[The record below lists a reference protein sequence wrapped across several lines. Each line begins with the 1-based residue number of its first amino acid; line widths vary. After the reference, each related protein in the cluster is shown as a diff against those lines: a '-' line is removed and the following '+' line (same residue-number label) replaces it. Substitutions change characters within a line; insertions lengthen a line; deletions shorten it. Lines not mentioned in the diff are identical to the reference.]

1 MRYHE
6 FGGVRSMRI
15 GIPREIKNNENRVG
29 LSPSGVHA
37 LVEAGH
43 EVLVET
49 HAGEGSYFE
58 DNDYVE
64 AGAEISDSQSQV
76 WDVDMII
83 KVKEPLSE
91 EYAYF
96 KEGLILFTYLHLAN
110 EPELTQALID
120 KKVVAIAYET
130 VQLADRTLPLLTP
143 MSEVAGRMSTQIGA
157 QFLQRFNGGMGI
169 LLGGIPGVQ
178 KGKVTIIGGGQAGT
192 NAARIALGLGADVT
206 ILDVNPKRLQ
216 ELEDLFDGRVQT
228 IMSNP
233 LNIEAHVIES
243 DLVIGAVLI
252 PGAKAPKLV
261 TEAMIKKMKPGSV
274 VVDIAIDQGGIFE
287 TTDRI
292 TTHDNPTYIKHDVV
306 HYAVA
311 NMPGA
316 VPRTSTIGLNNATLP
331 YALQLANKGYQRAL
345 IENEPLSHGL
355 NVFAGQITNK
365 AVADAF
371 NYSYTS
377 VSDAL
382 KETV

>member
-1 MRYHE
+1 M
-6 FGGVRSMRI
+6 GGVGRMKI
-15 GIPREIKNNENRVG
+15 GIPKEIKNNENRVG

-43 EVLVET
+43 TVLVEQS
-49 HAGEGSYFE
+49 AGIGSFFE
-58 DNDYVE
+58 DQDYVE
-64 AGAEISDSQSQV
+64 AGAKIVDAQTKV
-76 WDVDMII
+76 WDVDMVI
-83 KVKEPLSE
+83 KVKEPLKE
-91 EYAYF
+91 EYDF
-96 KEGLILFTYLHLAN
+96 FREGLILFTYLHLAN
-110 EPELTQALID
+110 EPELTEALI
-120 KKVVAIAYET
+120 KNKVVAIAYET
-130 VQLADRTLPLLTP
+130 VQLADRSLPLLTP
-143 MSEVAGRMSTQIGA
+143 MSEVAGRMSAQIGA
-157 QFLQRFNGGMGI
+157 QFLQKINGGMGI

-216 ELEDLFDGRVQT
+216 QLEELFDGRVHT

-233 LNIEAHVIES
+233 LNIEEHVKAS

-252 PGAKAPKLV
+252 PGAKAPRLV
-261 TEAMIKKMKPGSV
+261 TEDMIKQMKAGSV

-292 TTHDNPTYIKHDVV
+292 TTHDDPTYVKHGVV

-331 YALQLANKGYQRAL
+331 YALQLANKGYKQAL
-345 IENEPLSHGL
+345 TDNVPLSQGL
-355 NVFAGQITNK
+355 NTYNGLVTNK
-365 AVADAF
+365 AVAEAF
-371 NYSYTS
+371 NKEFTP
-377 VSDAL
+377 VADVL
-382 KETV
+382 K

>member
-1 MRYHE
+1 M
-6 FGGVRSMRI
+6 GGVGRMKI
-15 GIPREIKNNENRVG
+15 GIPKEIKNNENRVG

-43 EVLVET
+43 TVLVEQS
-49 HAGEGSYFE
+49 AGIGSFFE
-58 DNDYVE
+58 DQDYVE
-64 AGAEISDSQSQV
+64 AGAKIVDAQTKV
-76 WDVDMII
+76 WDVDMVI
-83 KVKEPLSE
+83 KVKEPLKE
-91 EYAYF
+91 EYDF
-96 KEGLILFTYLHLAN
+96 FREGLILFTYLHLAN
-110 EPELTQALID
+110 EPELTEALI
-120 KKVVAIAYET
+120 KNKVVAIAYET
-130 VQLADRTLPLLTP
+130 VQLEDRSLPLLTP
-143 MSEVAGRMSTQIGA
+143 MSEVAGRMSAQIGA
-157 QFLQRFNGGMGI
+157 QFLQKINGGMGI

-216 ELEDLFDGRVQT
+216 QLEELFDGRVHT

-233 LNIEAHVIES
+233 LNIEEHVKAS

-252 PGAKAPKLV
+252 PGAKAPRLV
-261 TEAMIKKMKPGSV
+261 TEDMIKQMKAGSV

-292 TTHDNPTYIKHDVV
+292 TTHDDPTYVKHGVV

-331 YALQLANKGYQRAL
+331 YALQLANKGYKQAL
-345 IENEPLSHGL
+345 TDNVPLSQGL
-355 NVFAGQITNK
+355 NTYNGLVTNK
-365 AVADAF
+365 AVAETF
-371 NYSYTS
+371 NKEFTP
-377 VSDAL
+377 VADVL
-382 KETV
+382 K